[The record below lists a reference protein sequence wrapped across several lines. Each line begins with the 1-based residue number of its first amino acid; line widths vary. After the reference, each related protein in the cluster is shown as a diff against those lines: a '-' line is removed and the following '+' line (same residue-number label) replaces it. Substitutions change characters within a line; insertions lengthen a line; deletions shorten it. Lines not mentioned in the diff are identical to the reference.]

1 MIACRSRCYIQPQAS
16 CECQDYISQIG
27 LSRCRVLTV
36 RLWRDSKYK
45 FFVLKKASRIL
56 RDGSAAFANLR
67 NVRLCRQTNCYPCCT
82 SLSLFFVFCHYQF
95 QYNLYCCPNNMIF
108 TQHTIPHG
116 SLFHNSIFGLLLM
129 EIEHYSFPLRLVR
142 NGYMSCLILSR
153 VRNVYF
159 PLDEVCLESF
169 FVFSECFTPAGVC
182 ASLYSLGVIPL
193 IRKNEA

>member
-1 MIACRSRCYIQPQAS
+1 
-16 CECQDYISQIG
+16 
-27 LSRCRVLTV
+27 
-36 RLWRDSKYK
+36 
-45 FFVLKKASRIL
+45 
-56 RDGSAAFANLR
+56 
-67 NVRLCRQTNCYPCCT
+67 
-82 SLSLFFVFCHYQF
+82 
-95 QYNLYCCPNNMIF
+95 MIF
-108 TQHTIPHG
+108 TQHTLPHG